1 MCVHIEWMGKKE
13 MNEHIAWRRSIFLR
27 GGARTNPHVYRPSSS
42 RSMGQSSGPSA
53 GRDEDDRC
61 SAPPAAIHTS
71 WSSELSYRV
80 LGGRRPRSCAEASAP
95 GGPYTLAMPNT
106 FSPASCQLLPQR
118 PSPHT
123 AVEVERLYEG
133 LYGVH
138 PTLMGH
144 AAAV

>member
-1 MCVHIEWMGKKE
+1 MEE
-13 MNEHIAWRRSIFLR
+13 EHIFTGWGTHQPPRVPPELLAVYGAVERALRRSRRRRSLLCAPCR
-27 GGARTNPHVYRPSSS
+27 HPHVMVLRT
-42 RSMGQSSGPSA
+42 Q
-53 GRDEDDRC
+53 
-61 SAPPAAIHTS
+61 
-71 WSSELSYRV
+71 LRV